1 MNLVDSCGW
10 LAYFTDGPNAE
21 QYAKPLADPRKLL
34 VPAITL
40 YEVFKVV
47 LRERDEDAAL
57 QAVALMRQGCIVE
70 LTDTIAIY
78 AAKLSQELRLPM
90 ADSIIYATAK
100 LHQAEIWTQ
109 DQHFQHLAG
118 VRYFAAN

>member
-10 LAYFTDGPNAE
+10 LAYFADGPNADH
-21 QYAKPLADPRKLL
+21 YAKPLVDPQNLL

-47 LRERDEDAAL
+47 MRERGEDDAL
-57 QAVALMRQGCIVE
+57 QAIALMRQGWIVE
-70 LTDTIAIY
+70 LTDSVAIF
-78 AAKLSQELRLPM
+78 AAKLSQEFKLPM

-100 LHQAEIWTQ
+100 IHQADIWTQ
-109 DQHFQHLAG
+109 DSHFQHLDG
-118 VRYFAAN
+118 VIYFSVH